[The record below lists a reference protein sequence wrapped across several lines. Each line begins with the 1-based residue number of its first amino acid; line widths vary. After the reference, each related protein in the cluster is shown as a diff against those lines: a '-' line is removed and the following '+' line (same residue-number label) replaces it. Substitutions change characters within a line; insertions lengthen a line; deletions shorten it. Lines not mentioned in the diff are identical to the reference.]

1 MIIDV
6 NDVINQAFGKERA
19 TINDFIVTATRL
31 GYKKIIILDT
41 SNDVPDYTDEE
52 VYYYSV
58 DVYTAIKSG
67 LDEELIS
74 AGYKLIW
81 DDSGDYDRVTIKWD
95 KDYRE
100 ELLF

>member
-31 GYKKIIILDT
+31 GLKKIILLNT
-41 SNDVPDYTDEE
+41 SNDIPDYTEE
-52 VYYYSV
+52 EAFYYSI

-74 AGYKLIW
+74 AGYKLTW

-95 KDYRE
+95 KDYRN
-100 ELLF
+100 ELPF